1 MEMKV
6 GDVTAHYEVRG
17 AGPYIFLLHG
27 WGSNLT
33 LFAGLAGLLEKK
45 YTVVSLD
52 FPGCGGTAEPS
63 GPWGMD
69 EYARFA
75 AEFVASFGADQVI
88 LLGHSHGGRVAIRL
102 ATDPGLPFTVTR
114 MILVDSAGILP
125 KRTLAWHLRV
135 KSYKLGKA
143 VLAWPPVARLF
154 PAALPALQ
162 RRLGSTDYAAASPVM
177 RASLVKVVN
186 ADLQPLLGRIK
197 AETLLIWG
205 GDDTATPVADGQ
217 AMERAIPGSGLVVLP
232 GAGHYSFIDQA
243 YAFSRVVASFL
254 QVG

>member
-6 GDVTAHYEVRG
+6 GDVTANYEVRG

-52 FPGCGGTAEPS
+52 FPGCGGTAEPAQS
-63 GPWGMD
+63 WGMD
-69 EYARFA
+69 DYVSFTADFI
-75 AEFVASFGADQVI
+75 ASFGPDQVI

-102 ATDPGLPFTVTR
+102 ATDPNLPFTVSR

-125 KRTLAWHLRV
+125 KRTLAYHLRV
-135 KSYKLGKA
+135 RSYKLGKA
-143 VLAWPPVARLF
+143 VLAWAPVKRLF
-154 PAALPALQ
+154 PEALSGLQ
-162 RRLGSTDYAAASPVM
+162 QRLGSTDYAAASPVM

-186 ADLQPLLGRIK
+186 TDLQPLLAQIK

-205 GDDTATPVADGQ
+205 GDDTFTPVSDGR

-232 GAGHYSFIDQA
+232 GAGHYSFLDQA
-243 YAFSRVVASFL
+243 YAFGKVVASFL
-254 QVG
+254 EVV

>member
-6 GDVTAHYEVRG
+6 GEVTAQYQMRG
-17 AGPYIFLLHG
+17 SGPYIFLLHG

-33 LFAGLAGLLEKK
+33 LFDGLAGLLEKK

-52 FPGCGGTAEPS
+52 FPGCGGTVEPAE
-63 GPWGMD
+63 PWGMD
-69 EYARFA
+69 DYARFT
-75 AEFVASFGADQVI
+75 AEFIASFGVDQVM

-102 ATDPGLPFTVTR
+102 ATDAGMPFTVTK

-125 KRTLAWHLRV
+125 ARSLAYHLRV
-135 KSYKLGKA
+135 RSYKLGKA
-143 VLAWPPVARLF
+143 VLAWGPVAQLF
-154 PAALPALQ
+154 PEALPALQ
-162 RRLGSTDYAAASPVM
+162 QRLGSTDYAAASPVM
-177 RASLVKVVN
+177 RATLVKVVN
-186 ADLQPLLGRIK
+186 ADLQPLLSRIT

-205 GDDTATPVADGQ
+205 GEDTFTPVSDGQ

-243 YAFSRVVASFL
+243 YAFGRVVASFL